1 MEKIKF
7 INEKHCKYYRFKTL
21 EFFANG
27 TNKDGYTLQVEEFY
41 HVPDKYQI
49 NKFCSRNYKI
59 NFDWHPVNIDT
70 IRKQILEVI
79 ENYNFPNN
87 IKYI

>member
-7 INEKHCKYYRFKTL
+7 INETHCKYYRFKTL

-41 HVPDKYQI
+41 HVPDQYQI
-49 NKFCSRNYKI
+49 NKFCSRNYKT

>member
-1 MEKIKF
+1 MKIKF
-7 INEKHCKYYRFKTL
+7 TNESYCKYFRFKNL

-27 TNKDGYTLQVEEFY
+27 TSKDGYTLQVEEFY
-41 HVPDKYQI
+41 HAPDPYII
-49 NKFCSRNYKI
+49 NKFFSRHYKT

-79 ENYNFPNN
+79 ENYSFPSN
-87 IKYI
+87 IKYL